1 MATRKRR
8 GAINK
13 SDFVR
18 QMPPGTPAKEV
29 VAAAKK
35 RGVKLTERYVYVIRS
50 SDKAKAKRGKG
61 PGRVGGRRGGG
72 DAETALRTAIA
83 ELGLS
88 RARQVMAEVER
99 AFR

>member
-8 GAINK
+8 GAVNK
-13 SDFVR
+13 SEFVR
-18 QMPPGTPAKEV
+18 QMPPGTPAKDV

-35 RGVKLTERYVYVIRS
+35 QGIKLTERYVYVIRS

-61 PGRVGGRRGGG
+61 PGRVAGRRGG
-72 DAETALRTAIA
+72 DAETALRSAIA

>member
-1 MATRKRR
+1 MASRKRR
-8 GAINK
+8 GEVNK
-13 SDFVR
+13 SEFVR
-18 QMPPGTPAKEV
+18 QMAPGTPAKEV

-35 RGVKLTERYVYVIRS
+35 RGIHLTERYVYVIRS

-61 PGRVGGRRGGG
+61 PGRIGGRRGG
-72 DAETALRTAIA
+72 DAETALRSAIA

-88 RARQVMAEVER
+88 RARQVMADVER